1 MSNNFFV
8 FLPSNVSDYPDNQPN
23 KFRVHLP
30 KPIYFNGDWVCGLH
44 SISYPYSWPST
55 IGTLDDQWIKI
66 NFFDEL
72 NKQQVHRVPVPKAS
86 HIKVEKLRD
95 FLNSTLEH
103 QSNALDSIFTSK
115 GLVDKPTVLSPPKL
129 DRKKRAAEN
138 IRPVSPPQ
146 QLKVNKKEEKP
157 QKINSPPRTQENI
170 NKGKE
175 LHSEGKQKENEN
187 IDKQIK
193 SDSLAGLKSPS
204 VQLNKKDEAHQK
216 TNSSPRPEVK
226 ELRNEKERE
235 NANKIKITSKD
246 EVPKKSFTPTLP
258 PLKSDE
264 LQTIRE
270 KKAPASNNVLTILG
284 LAESESEDDAEIE
297 NNQTITVEEENFLN
311 KSTRFSISK
320 YGKKYKG
327 GIKLLK
333 NIIDSIEFQYNVDF
347 GRFRLIFGHPNII
360 HISFSS
366 QLGYVLGFENPHKV
380 KHNEIAK
387 YGCDLRGGFSSF
399 AVYVKGLTENMIIG
413 NSLSSLL
420 RVVSVAGSNPSE
432 YNEKIYDTPIY
443 ARVLPREINEIEI
456 ELRTMDNG
464 RLVPFSYGTVLVV
477 LIFKKVIN
485 F

>member
-8 FLPSNVSDYPDNQPN
+8 FLPSNVPDYQDNQPN

-66 NFFDEL
+66 NFFDDL
-72 NKQQVHRVPVPKAS
+72 NKQQVLRVPIPKAS
-86 HIKVEKLRD
+86 HTKVEKLRD
-95 FLNSTLEH
+95 FLNSSLEH
-103 QSNALDSIFTSK
+103 QSSAIDSVFTSK
-115 GLVDKPTVLSPPKL
+115 GLADRPTVLSPPKL
-129 DRKKRAAEN
+129 DRKKRSAEN
-138 IRPVSPPQ
+138 NRPISPPQ
-146 QLKVNKKEEKP
+146 QLKVNKKEEKL
-157 QKINSPPRTQENI
+157 QKINSPPKAQENI

-175 LHSEGKQKENEN
+175 LRNEGKPKGNEK

-193 SDSLAGLKSPS
+193 SNSQNGLKSPP
-204 VQLNKKDEAHQK
+204 QNKKDEDYQK
-216 TNSSPRPEVK
+216 ITSSPRPEVK
-226 ELRNEKERE
+226 ELRNEKE
-235 NANKIKITSKD
+235 KIGKQIEKISSDGETKKLAHPLSPPQSLSTS
-246 EVPKKSFTPTLP
+246 
-258 PLKSDE
+258 KSDE
-264 LQTIRE
+264 TQIIRE
-270 KKAPASNNVLTILG
+270 KKTPSSNNVLAILG
-284 LAESESEDDAEIE
+284 LAESDDDTEIE
-297 NNQTITVEEENFLN
+297 NNQTITVEEENFSN
-311 KSTRFSISK
+311 KSSRFSISK
-320 YGKKYKG
+320 YEKKYKG
-327 GIKLLK
+327 GTKLLK
-333 NIIDSIEFQYNVDF
+333 SMIDSIEFQYNVDF
-347 GRFRLIFGHPNII
+347 GRFRLVFDHPNII

-380 KHNEIAK
+380 KHDEIAK

-420 RVVSVAGSNPSE
+420 RVVSVAGSNPGE

>member
-1 MSNNFFV
+1 M
-8 FLPSNVSDYPDNQPN
+8 
-23 KFRVHLP
+23 
-30 KPIYFNGDWVCGLH
+30 
-44 SISYPYSWPST
+44 
-55 IGTLDDQWIKI
+55 
-66 NFFDEL
+66 
-72 NKQQVHRVPVPKAS
+72 
-86 HIKVEKLRD
+86 
-95 FLNSTLEH
+95 
-103 QSNALDSIFTSK
+103 
-115 GLVDKPTVLSPPKL
+115 
-129 DRKKRAAEN
+129 
-138 IRPVSPPQ
+138 
-146 QLKVNKKEEKP
+146 
-157 QKINSPPRTQENI
+157 
-170 NKGKE
+170 
-175 LHSEGKQKENEN
+175 
-187 IDKQIK
+187 
-193 SDSLAGLKSPS
+193 
-204 VQLNKKDEAHQK
+204 
-216 TNSSPRPEVK
+216 
-226 ELRNEKERE
+226 
-235 NANKIKITSKD
+235 
-246 EVPKKSFTPTLP
+246 PKKSFTPSLP

-270 KKAPASNNVLTILG
+270 KKAPASNNVLSILG

-297 NNQTITVEEENFLN
+297 NNQTITVEEENLLN
-311 KSTRFSISK
+311 KSTRFSIIK

-420 RVVSVAGSNPSE
+420 RVVSVAGSNPGE